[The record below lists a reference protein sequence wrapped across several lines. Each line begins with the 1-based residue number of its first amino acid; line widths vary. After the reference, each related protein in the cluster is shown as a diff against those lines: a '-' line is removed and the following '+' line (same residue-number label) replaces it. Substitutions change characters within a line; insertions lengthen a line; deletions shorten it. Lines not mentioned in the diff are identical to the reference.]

1 MSLNV
6 SSHRD
11 SKYAS
16 TDNWQTE
23 SSLKNVIYFKC
34 ERTVSI
40 SGATVHPFH
49 SVGYLLYPAKRS
61 ENQKFSEVYSTRPV
75 ASNGLMFKSTV

>member
-34 ERTVSI
+34 ERTVPI

-49 SVGYLLYPAKRS
+49 SVGYFLYPAKTS

-75 ASNGLMFKSTV
+75 A